1 MKMRLNSG
9 WTLFTL
15 FCHEVV
21 IENYEIAWEI
31 ILGLSSLFLISFEK
45 RRISISTIVK
55 LFFFFK
61 IGKGEIFL
69 INNLRLYSYFC
80 IMGYI
85 AMSLTHNI
93 LQILHG
99 AIYNWIWNKFDIL
112 ALKFATLLI
121 KEQCKSIRQRLKSF
135 IVQSSQSKSLTS
147 SLYPVWIV
155 ACFLCHR
162 NGGLGAGKT
171 DIGVRRI
178 GPTLRLLASASCQ
191 LR

>member
-55 LFFFFK
+55 LFFFFLRSAR
-61 IGKGEIFL
+61 GKFFL

-147 SLYPVWIV
+147 SSSHYIP
-155 ACFLCHR
+155 C
-162 NGGLGAGKT
+162 GL
-171 DIGVRRI
+171 
-178 GPTLRLLASASCQ
+178 
-191 LR
+191 

>member
-15 FCHEVV
+15 FYHEVV

-55 LFFFFK
+55 LFFFK

-80 IMGYI
+80 IMGNE
-85 AMSLTHNI
+85 SHT
-93 LQILHG
+93 
-99 AIYNWIWNKFDIL
+99 
-112 ALKFATLLI
+112 
-121 KEQCKSIRQRLKSF
+121 
-135 IVQSSQSKSLTS
+135 
-147 SLYPVWIV
+147 
-155 ACFLCHR
+155 
-162 NGGLGAGKT
+162 
-171 DIGVRRI
+171 
-178 GPTLRLLASASCQ
+178 
-191 LR
+191 

>member
-1 MKMRLNSG
+1 MRNHLK
-9 WTLFTL
+9 F
-15 FCHEVV
+15 F
-21 IENYEIAWEI
+21 
-31 ILGLSSLFLISFEK
+31 SSLFLISFKK

-55 LFFFFK
+55 LFFFFFK

>member
-80 IMGYI
+80 IMGWVSHITYYKYFMEQFTTEYEI
-85 AMSLTHNI
+85 NLI
-93 LQILHG
+93 YLH
-99 AIYNWIWNKFDIL
+99 WN
-112 ALKFATLLI
+112 LL
-121 KEQCKSIRQRLKSF
+121 
-135 IVQSSQSKSLTS
+135 
-147 SLYPVWIV
+147 
-155 ACFLCHR
+155 LC
-162 NGGLGAGKT
+162 
-171 DIGVRRI
+171 
-178 GPTLRLLASASCQ
+178 
-191 LR
+191 

>member
-1 MKMRLNSG
+1 MRNHLK
-9 WTLFTL
+9 F
-15 FCHEVV
+15 F
-21 IENYEIAWEI
+21 
-31 ILGLSSLFLISFEK
+31 SSLFLISFKK

-55 LFFFFK
+55 LFFFFFFLRSAR
-61 IGKGEIFL
+61 GKFL
-69 INNLRLYSYFC
+69 TWDSTRIFC